1 MNQCFFKDAIDRLV
15 HFFFFSSLFFFKES
29 WLLGGSLISAGF
41 VAVEYWD
48 SGPWKAL
55 YAMRLAQ
62 LTIALFISPI
72 QKKKKVMGPADE
84 APLPNPTIVRM

>member
-1 MNQCFFKDAIDRLV
+1 MQSIAWYI
-15 HFFFFSSLFFFKES
+15 FFFFLSFFFKES

-55 YAMRLAQ
+55 YAVRLAQ

-72 QKKKKVMGPADE
+72 QKKKKKSNGP
-84 APLPNPTIVRM
+84 RR

>member
-1 MNQCFFKDAIDRLV
+1 MNQCFLKDAIDRLG
-15 HFFFFSSLFFFKES
+15 HFFFPLFFFFFKES
-29 WLLGGSLISAGF
+29 WLLGRSLISAGF

-55 YAMRLAQ
+55 YAVRLAQ

-72 QKKKKVMGPADE
+72 QKKKEK
-84 APLPNPTIVRM
+84 